1 MAHAGESYSLR
12 QIRVQSMGLRT
23 WLKQRLGLVSTE
35 SEISLVAAAPVQ
47 IPPPSNVGIPLTTP
61 TKPWSVARLA
71 GLFREAQHQPSEAS
85 LKAARLARHRLS
97 QFWLSA
103 PVDQLEALYTGAI
116 GDLQRLQLSS
126 GLGQQ
131 ALAGDETAWRD
142 QLAQRMTQPEALSQ
156 QLNVIL
162 ALMPYTKPNKL
173 KLGNP
178 VETLPSWL
186 LQDYVSYCAPEL
198 KHQLEGPAGLLEPAQ
213 AEQPGFAPLTDRRG
227 EEALAWFRDEEVLNR
242 MKALV
247 SLYGMAPDDRET
259 LEELS
264 GLRKVLAQLW
274 LDVEPA
280 QLETLYQLPVGL
292 ITRSLITAGF
302 GKELVDEDDQRA
314 RQELPA
320 LSADLQDPQ
329 AHGPLLATLLFF
341 APSAITFET
350 TKGLPGWLV
359 EELQGF

>member
-1 MAHAGESYSLR
+1 
-12 QIRVQSMGLRT
+12 MGLRT

-35 SEISLVAAAPVQ
+35 AEINLVAASSVQ
-47 IPPPSNVGIPLTTP
+47 IPPPLNVGIPMTPP
-61 TKPWSVARLA
+61 TKPWSTARLA
-71 GLFREAQHQPSEAS
+71 GLFREAQLQPSEAS

-103 PVDQLEALYTGAI
+103 PVDQLEALYSGAI

-131 ALAGDETAWRD
+131 AMARDETAWRD

-156 QLNVIL
+156 QLNLIL
-162 ALMPYTKPNKL
+162 ALMPYTKPGKL
-173 KLGNP
+173 KLSNP
-178 VETLPSWL
+178 IETLPSWL
-186 LQDYVSYCAPEL
+186 LRDYVSYCAPEL
-198 KHQLEGPAGLLEPAQ
+198 KHQLEGPAGLLVP
-213 AEQPGFAPLTDRRG
+213 AEQPEIAPLTDRRG
-227 EEALAWFRDEEVLNR
+227 EEALAWFRDEEVLSR
-242 MKALV
+242 MKALM
-247 SLYGMAPDDRET
+247 SLYEMAPNDRDT

-292 ITRSLITAGF
+292 ITRTLITSGF
-302 GKELVDEDDQRA
+302 GKELVDDDDYRA
-314 RQELPA
+314 RQELPK
-320 LSADLQDPQ
+320 LSVDLRDPQ

-350 TKGLPGWLV
+350 TEGLPGWLV

>member
-1 MAHAGESYSLR
+1 
-12 QIRVQSMGLRT
+12 MGLRT

-47 IPPPSNVGIPLTTP
+47 IPPPLNVGIPLTTP

-71 GLFREAQHQPSEAS
+71 GLFREAQHQPSEPS

-142 QLAQRMTQPEALSQ
+142 QLAQRMTQPDALSQ
-156 QLNVIL
+156 QLNLIL
-162 ALMPYTKPNKL
+162 ALMPYTKPGKL

-198 KHQLEGPAGLLEPAQ
+198 KHQLEGPAGLLEPAESPDHKKSSR
-213 AEQPGFAPLTDRRG
+213 AAVEQPSFAPLTDRRG
-227 EEALAWFRDEEVLNR
+227 EEALAWFRDEEVLSR

-302 GKELVDEDDQRA
+302 GKELVDDDDQRA

-341 APSAITFET
+341 TPSAITFET
-350 TKGLPGWLV
+350 IEGLPGWLV
-359 EELQGF
+359 EELKSL